1 MTMRQIEIPLAAICL
16 LIIGLTAP
24 LAAQPAGREGP
35 CRQIAAAC
43 RSAGFE
49 RNAARAGNGIVVDCI
64 RPIMQATPQPPRAS
78 KALPQVD
85 PQLVAACQANN
96 PDFGQAP
103 VPPTQ
108 PAAQPA
114 PASPP
119 ASSPAV
125 PAPAVPAPTMPSP
138 PPQARAISGRR
149 PNVVI
154 VLTDDVADDLLQ
166 CMPHVLQRQDGA
178 RDQ

>member
-1 MTMRQIEIPLAAICL
+1 MKMRQIEIPLAAICL

-64 RPIMQATPQPPRAS
+64 RPIMQGAPQPPRAS
-78 KALPQVD
+78 KALPQLD

-103 VPPTQ
+103 APPAQ

-119 ASSPAV
+119 ASAP
-125 PAPAVPAPTMPSP
+125 PAPAMPSP
-138 PPQARAISGRR
+138 PPQARATSGRR

-154 VLTDDVADDLLQ
+154 VLTDDLANDLLQ